1 MHLGL
6 RQMSCD
12 GSAMEQHD
20 QVAMCVCAEA
30 RVKSIKTAASKG
42 LMAKVGGGGGG
53 GGTLPKGSGHGLYA
67 QHHQPGV
74 VAQQV
79 CLSKEYQLHWHAEHA
94 RLIHSSKAGMVR

>member
-1 MHLGL
+1 
-6 RQMSCD
+6 MSCD
-12 GSAMEQHD
+12 GSAMRQHD

-30 RVKSIKTAASKG
+30 RVKSIKMAVSMG
-42 LMAKVGGGGGG
+42 LMAKVGRERGRGA
-53 GGTLPKGSGHGLYA
+53 LPKGSGHGLYA